1 MKRPF
6 RRGAE
11 GRCLAI
17 RRALDLNLHDL
28 PAGPG
33 GGTGVAHVECA
44 NGARGG
50 GGGTVDRGTGGWEG
64 MNRNERPVGRWE
76 QLEGEKEMR

>member
-1 MKRPF
+1 M
-6 RRGAE
+6 
-11 GRCLAI
+11 
-17 RRALDLNLHDL
+17 
-28 PAGPG
+28 
-33 GGTGVAHVECA
+33 ECA